1 MNKPNLAEI
10 NQAFFLCEGS
20 FEKDALNWIIEEN
33 RLIYSKDQI
42 DLSYINYRSKKKEMV
57 CQGTIALFQLTA
69 STVFALA

>member
-10 NQAFFLCEGS
+10 NQAFFLCKGS

-42 DLSYINYRSKKKEMV
+42 DLS
-57 CQGTIALFQLTA
+57 
-69 STVFALA
+69 